1 MDLKVLADLAP
12 PLLMGILLGGLY
24 VLIALGLSLVFGV
37 MKLINV
43 AHGDLVILG
52 TYFGFFAMTGE
63 ILGHRITIP
72 GIDPILSLV
81 IGIPLLFAIGFAIQK
96 YLMSR
101 AVQLSME
108 APLIIAFGISLII
121 QNICQRLWTP
131 YSRGLTTPYALKS
144 FSVGVF
150 HIPLIYLLDFIGALI
165 VMVILREF
173 LRRTY
178 LGKAINAASQDRRAA
193 QLMGI
198 NTDRVYAFAFAIA
211 MGTAAIAGVFLGLT
225 FPFTPTS
232 GVSFLIIAF
241 GVIIIG
247 GLGSMLGTFIGG
259 MILGLAQT
267 IGGYVLNELG
277 LTGAATGQYLFLY
290 VIVLVVLAV
299 RPQGIFGR

>member
-1 MDLKVLADLAP
+1 MALEVLAGLIP
-12 PLLMGILLGGLY
+12 PLIMGILLGGLY
-24 VLIALGLSLVFGV
+24 ILIALGLSLVFGV

-63 ILGHRITIP
+63 ILGHRLTIF

-101 AVQLSME
+101 AIQLSME

-150 HIPLIYLLDFIGALI
+150 HIPLVYLLDFIGAVI

-178 LGKAINAASQDRRAA
+178 LGKAIKGASQDRRAA
-193 QLMGI
+193 QMMGI

-211 MGTAAIAGVFLGLT
+211 MATAAIAGVFLGLT

-290 VIVLVVLAV
+290 LIVLVVLAV